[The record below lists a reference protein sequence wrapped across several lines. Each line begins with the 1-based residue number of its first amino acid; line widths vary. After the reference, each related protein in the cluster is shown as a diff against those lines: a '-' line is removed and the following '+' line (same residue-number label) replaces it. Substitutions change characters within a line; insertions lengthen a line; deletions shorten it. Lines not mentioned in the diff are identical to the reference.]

1 MTGLSEVTGS
11 TYAIAV
17 TVYRPFAET
26 LTDTREALT
35 QRAREAAATVGSVAT
50 DVSARLPEVATEV
63 DRIVRS
69 GSDDTL
75 RLATAAVIGC
85 SVGLLAGGAGRL
97 VVLASL
103 LPAVLMGVVLSGRR
117 ST

>member
-1 MTGLSEVTGS
+1 MTTATKTIEPT
-11 TYAIAV
+11 T
-17 TVYRPFAET
+17 
-26 LTDTREALT
+26 TDTREALT
-35 QRAREAAATVGSVAT
+35 QHARDAAATVSTVAT
-50 DVSARLPEVATEV
+50 DLTARLPEVATEV